1 MTKQRETLERNA
13 AEKKNTSLS
22 LSLDGA
28 SRQKE
33 VRSFHLAVNGSDKI
47 FDRLLT
53 FVPFV
58 PDTRSGEVRASCDED
73 QPAQRGA

>member
-47 FDRLLT
+47 FDQLLT
-53 FVPFV
+53 FVPH
-58 PDTRSGEVRASCDED
+58 TRSGEIRASCDED